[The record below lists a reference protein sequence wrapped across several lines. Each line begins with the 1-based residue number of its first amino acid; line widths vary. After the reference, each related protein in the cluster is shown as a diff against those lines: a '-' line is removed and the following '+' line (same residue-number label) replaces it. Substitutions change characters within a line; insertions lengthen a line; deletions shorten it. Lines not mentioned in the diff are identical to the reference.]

1 MKKNV
6 KGLSLLIGS
15 SLLMSSL
22 TGCGSGHS
30 ATSATYD
37 TQAEAPTS
45 SANYAYEATE
55 SAQEPM
61 YSAEASDSGRGK
73 YSAGTNNMTTV
84 SGYSTEDYCD
94 DSVIE
99 NNESYTKPEENG
111 FCLVLNQPLST
122 FAADVDT
129 ASYSNIRR
137 MIEDGYSIGNIDPDA
152 VRAEEFINYFKYDL
166 YEPEKGDLLGI
177 TTEVSTCPWNTDNQ
191 LMFVGMK
198 TGEID
203 FEEAPV
209 NNLVFLIDVSGS
221 MNSKNKLPLLQKTFD
236 ELVDNLPDEGTIS
249 IVTYSGEEKVV
260 LEGESMR
267 NKKAIKKAI
276 DKLHASGC
284 TNGQAGMQR
293 AYEIAQRYYVEGG
306 NNRVIMATDGDLNV
320 GISSLDDLEAFIS
333 DKKDEGVFL
342 SILGFGEGNYKDD
355 KMETLADC
363 GNGNYS
369 YIDSLAEGKKVL
381 VDEMSSTLYTVAKDV
396 KLQVEFNPANVNAYR
411 LIGYENRLMDDQDFN
426 DDTKDG
432 GEIGAGHSV
441 VALYEIIPAR
451 SPKAIELKY
460 QDNKVSDSKEKVP
473 YSHEFAT
480 VSVRYKDPDADK
492 SELFSIVV
500 GDEVVT
506 ENPSDDFKF
515 ASSVAEFAMI
525 LEDNENKGTASLE
538 DIMKTYKQLEDTDE
552 YQDEFY
558 YLVRTLSKRS

>member
-15 SLLMSSL
+15 SLLMTSL

-37 TQAEAPTS
+37 TQAEAPS
-45 SANYAYEATE
+45 SSHNYDYSATE
-55 SAQEPM
+55 SAQEPL

-73 YSAGTNNMTTV
+73 YSAGTNNTTSV
-84 SGYSTEDYCD
+84 YGAATDNYYD
-94 DSVIE
+94 DNVIE

-111 FCLVLNQPLST
+111 FCLVMNQPLST

-152 VRAEEFINYFKYDL
+152 VRAEEFINYFSYDL
-166 YEPEKGDLLGI
+166 YEPERGDLFGI

-203 FEEAPV
+203 YEEAPV

-260 LEGESMR
+260 LEGEPMR

-276 DKLHASGC
+276 DKLHAHGC

-293 AYEIAQRYYVEGG
+293 AYEIAQKYYVDGG

-320 GISSLDDLEAFIS
+320 GISSLDDLERFIS

-342 SILGFGEGNYKDD
+342 SILGFGDGNYKDD

-411 LIGYENRLMDDQDFN
+411 LIGYENRLMDNQDFN
-426 DDTKDG
+426 DDAKDG

-441 VALYEIIPAR
+441 VALYEIVPAH
-451 SPKAIELKY
+451 SPKSIDLKY
-460 QDNKVSDSKEKVP
+460 QDNKVSDDKEKVP

-492 SELFSIVV
+492 SQLFSVAI
-500 GDEVVT
+500 GDDVVT

-525 LEDNENKGTASLE
+525 LENNENKGTSSLE